1 MEQNTLAV
9 SSAAQSITPHRQ
21 ATDVAKVCKEIVTK
35 TAQNIGGRKYVRVEG
50 WQSIANAFGCV
61 ASAKNVTRCET
72 GITAVGQ
79 VRNMATGIVVA
90 EAEGFVGFS
99 EKTWGNREEYAQRA
113 MAQTRA
119 ISRACRSAFAF
130 VVTMMDA
137 GLETTPAEEVPSEG
151 FSDNHRLAPRI
162 VDAEVI
168 EPRIVS
174 RELVSGESKYA
185 APERKKKPV
194 AASREAADF
203 TTVVFKKVARKN
215 GESAKGP
222 WTRWG
227 MLVTMPDGSDTWLNT
242 FSKEFGAMIDSAHE
256 GDAFNAEL
264 KHGERGIDIL
274 DLLPGNVPTKPEE
287 DAEDA
292 ADLDEIPF

>member
-9 SSAAQSITPHRQ
+9 SSGTIISPHRQ
-21 ATDVAKVCKEIVTK
+21 ATDVAGICKEIVLK
-35 TAQNIGGRKYVRVEG
+35 TAQNIQGRKYVRVEG

-79 VRNMATGIVVA
+79 VRNMATGIVIA

-99 EKTWGNREEYAQRA
+99 EKTWGGREEYAQRA

-151 FSDNHRLAPRI
+151 FSDNHRPAPRV

-168 EPRIVS
+168 QPRIVS
-174 RELVSGESKYA
+174 RELVSGETKCS

-242 FSKEFGAMIDSAHE
+242 FSKEFGAMIDSANE

-287 DAEDA
+287 AAEDA

>member
-1 MEQNTLAV
+1 MPDPAEQHTQNTMEQNTLAV
-9 SSAAQSITPHRQ
+9 SSGTMISPHRQ
-21 ATDVAKVCKEIVTK
+21 ATDVAGICKEIVLK
-35 TAQNIGGRKYVRVEG
+35 TAQNIQGRKYVRVEG

-79 VRNMATGIVVA
+79 VRNMATGVVIA

-99 EKTWGNREEYAQRA
+99 EKTWGGREEYAQRA

-130 VVTMMDA
+130 VVTLMDA

-174 RELVSGESKYA
+174 RELVSGETKYA
-185 APERKKKPV
+185 APESAQPRYANPDNFARDMERKKKPV

-242 FSKEFGAMIDSAHE
+242 FKHWLWIQASKRNQTD
-256 GDAFNAEL
+256 
-264 KHGERGIDIL
+264 
-274 DLLPGNVPTKPEE
+274 E
-287 DAEDA
+287 DEN
-292 ADLDEIPF
+292 